1 MKNNILIFI
10 VILLG
15 ATSCLDV
22 LEKQPLDVISD
33 EVVWKDPILIDKY
46 LLECYAE
53 MGFYNEMQ
61 LGGNHDDVAG
71 NTPFT
76 MTGMSDEAH
85 AAWVPTPKT
94 HWISPSSDVA
104 SWWGYYVVR
113 KLNIFLEKMKDSPIQ
128 EEISI
133 QRIAEARFLRAFCY
147 FQMVKRYGG
156 VPLITQEVTLSDSE
170 ELLYPKREKEETI
183 YRFIIDELND
193 IIDNKLLKE
202 SYGSGDLGRPTIWA
216 AAALK
221 SRAAMYAGS
230 IATWGKVQLDGL
242 VGIPTTEAEYFWK
255 QSQSASDYIIEKGPY
270 ELYNKYLNEDVVKNY
285 RQIFIDE
292 NNSEIIF
299 SEVFDGKAGK
309 GHSWDH
315 WLNPP
320 GYNAWNEGQG
330 YVVYLEFVE
339 SYQNLQGEYDPIDRN
354 KIATYHQWTM
364 EELFG
369 NKDPRFHASI
379 YTHGT
384 KWHHNGNEVTLD
396 YHQGVFLDGTW
407 YESGVAPN
415 GMPAQGLSQT
425 KWRPSSFGI
434 LKYLDEDNAMV
445 PERLYS
451 QTDWIIF
458 RLGEI
463 LINKAEAAFELGNEP
478 AARKALNQIRR
489 RAGMPEFT
497 EAITREDIRQERK
510 IELAF
515 EGNRYWDL
523 RRWRIAEEVLTKDWS
538 GLRYKMDGT
547 TGKLYLEILPSI
559 AGTPIPYFKEM
570 HYYLPISQWRIS
582 QNPNLE
588 QNPLYR

>member
-1 MKNNILIFI
+1 MKKSILILAA
-10 VILLG
+10 ILFG
-15 ATSCLDV
+15 TTSCLDI
-22 LEKQPLDVISD
+22 LDKQPLDMISD
-33 EVVWKDPILIDKY
+33 EVVWKDPVLMDKY

-53 MGFYNEMQ
+53 MGFFNEMQ
-61 LGGNHDDVAG
+61 LGGNQDDVGG

-76 MTGMSDEAH
+76 MTGISDEAH

-94 HWISPSSDVA
+94 HWISPSSEVA
-104 SWWGYYVVR
+104 SWWGYPVVR
-113 KLNIFLEKMKDSPIQ
+113 KLNIFLDKMENSPI
-128 EEISI
+128 EESVRI
-133 QRIAEARFLRAFCY
+133 QRTAEARFLRAFCY

-156 VPLITQEVTLSDSE
+156 VPLITTELGLEDSD
-170 ELLYPKREKEETI
+170 ELLYPFREKEETI
-183 YRFIIDELND
+183 YQFVLDELNS
-193 IIDNKLLKE
+193 IIDNKHLPE
-202 SYGSGDLGRPTIWA
+202 SYGGGDLGRPTIWA

-230 IATWGKVQLDGL
+230 IASWGKVQLDGV
-242 VGIPTTEAEYFWK
+242 VGISPARKPYFWQ
-255 QSQSASDYIIEKGPY
+255 QSLDASNFILEKGPF
-270 ELYNKYLNEDVVKNY
+270 ELYYKYFHEDIVKNY
-285 RQIFIDE
+285 RQIFLDE
-292 NNSEIIF
+292 NNSEVIF

-309 GHSWDH
+309 GHSYDH
-315 WLNPP
+315 WMNPP
-320 GYNAWNEGQG
+320 GYNAWNEGQA

-339 SYQNLQGEYDPIDRN
+339 SYQNLQGEADPIDRQ
-354 KIATYHQWTM
+354 KIANHHQWTM

-384 KWHHNGNEVTLD
+384 KWSHNGAEVVLD
-396 YHQGVFLDGTW
+396 YHQGVYWQGQW

-445 PERLYS
+445 PERFYS
-451 QTDWIIF
+451 QTDWIVF

-463 LINKAEAAFELGNEP
+463 YLNKAEAALELGDEP
-478 AARKALNQIRR
+478 SARVALNEIRK

-497 EAITREDIRQERK
+497 RAITHEDIRQERK

-523 RRWRIAEEVLTKDWS
+523 RRWRIAEDALTNAWS
-538 GLRYKMDGT
+538 GLRYKMDGAS
-547 TGKLYLEILPSI
+547 GKLYLEILPDI
-559 AGTPIPYFKEM
+559 AGMPVPFFNEM
-570 HYYLPISQWRIS
+570 HYYLPIAQWRIG
-582 QNPNLE
+582 QNPNLI